1 MDEILINCAMR
12 ETRAV
17 VLSDGVLEDI
27 WIERNASRGLVG
39 NIYKGRVIRVLPGMQ
54 SAFVDIGLERS
65 GFLHVADIESAREA
79 GGGMKPIEKVLTE
92 GMSLL
97 VQVAKDP
104 IGTKGARLTTTIS
117 LAGRKLVY
125 LPHDSHIGVS
135 QRIEDETLREAL
147 RERVTQLRSASEK
160 GGYIIRTSAEE
171 GATDSEF
178 TDDMGYLGRLW
189 AEIDDKSRHLPA
201 PSLLYDELSLAQ
213 RMLRDKVTAATETI
227 FVDSREAYASL
238 KSFAERFVP
247 VAAAKLALYKAERPL
262 FEARGV
268 DAEIEKA
275 LCRRVD
281 LKSGGYLVVDQT
293 EAMTTID
300 VNTGGFVGRRDF
312 SETVFKTNLEAAQ
325 VIARQLRLRNLGGII
340 IIDFIDMACAEH
352 QRAVLSELRRA
363 CESDRTKHTISEFTE
378 LGLVEMTRKRTRES
392 LSHVLCE
399 TCPVCEGRGIV
410 KTARTVC
417 YDILREIVRE
427 YKQYRDAQEFK
438 VLASQ
443 SVIDLFLE
451 DEADAL
457 NLLQDTMGKR
467 IILEVENCYTQEQF
481 DVILL

>member
-1 MDEILINCAMR
+1 MEELLINSGMR

-17 VLSDGVLEDI
+17 ILVDGVLEDI
-27 WIERNASRGLVG
+27 WIERRTSKGLVG

-54 SAFVDIGLERS
+54 SAFIDIGLERS
-65 GFLHVADIESAREA
+65 GFLHVADIEAAHGED
-79 GGGMKPIEKVLTE
+79 GVKPIEKVLTE

-125 LPHDSHIGVS
+125 LPHDHHIGVS

-147 RERVTQLRSASEK
+147 RERVTLLRPESEK

-171 GATDSEF
+171 GATDEEF
-178 TDDMGYLGRLW
+178 QQDMAYLGRLW
-189 AEIDDKSRHLPA
+189 MEIENKVTHQGA
-201 PSLLYDELSLAQ
+201 PSVLYTELSLGQ
-213 RMLRDKVTAATETI
+213 RMLRDKVSAVTEKI
-227 FVDSREAYASL
+227 LVDNRDTFEEL
-238 KSFAERFVP
+238 KRFAERFVP
-247 VAAAKLALYKAERPL
+247 GAAEKLELFKAERPL

-340 IIDFIDMACAEH
+340 IIDFIDMASTEH
-352 QRAVLSELRRA
+352 QRAVLAELRRA

-399 TCPVCEGRGIV
+399 TCPVCAGRGLV

-457 NLLQDTMGKR
+457 NILQDTMGKR
-467 IILEVENCYTQEQF
+467 VILEVESCYTQERF